1 MNLLIDRPV
10 LSALRFLR
18 LARGR
23 VYYLAEP
30 PILGILVVR
39 FGARL
44 EEIAGLVVDASLGY
58 EPGVEGWCEPGYAGR
73 NHGKATLYRAAD
85 GGQAE
90 TDLSGV
96 LTVWRERYP
105 MR

>member
-1 MNLLIDRPV
+1 MNLLIDRSS
-10 LSALRFLR
+10 LSALRFNR

-30 PILGILVVR
+30 PVLGIVVVR
-39 FGARL
+39 FNQRL
-44 EEIAGLVVDASLGY
+44 EELAGLIIDASLGY

-73 NHGKATLYRAAD
+73 HHGKATLYRVVEGD
-85 GGQAE
+85 AE
-90 TDLSGV
+90 VALSSV
-96 LTVWRERYP
+96 LSVWRERYP

>member
-1 MNLLIDRPV
+1 VNLLIDTPA
-10 LSALRFLR
+10 LTGLRFHR

-39 FGARL
+39 WNARI

-73 NHGKATLYRAAD
+73 KHGKATLYRAAR
-85 GGQAE
+85 GAAE
-90 TDLSGV
+90 TTLSEV
-96 LTVWRERYP
+96 LAVWRERYP
-105 MR
+105 M

>member
-1 MNLLIDRPV
+1 MNLLIDRPA
-10 LSALRFLR
+10 LSSFRLNR

-30 PILGILVVR
+30 PVLGILVVR
-39 FGARL
+39 WEARL
-44 EEIAGLVVDASLGY
+44 EELVGLVIDASLGY

-73 NHGKATLYRAAD
+73 AHGKATLYRVVE
-85 GGQAE
+85 GEAE
-90 TDLSGV
+90 VALSSV
-96 LTVWRERYP
+96 LSVWRERYP